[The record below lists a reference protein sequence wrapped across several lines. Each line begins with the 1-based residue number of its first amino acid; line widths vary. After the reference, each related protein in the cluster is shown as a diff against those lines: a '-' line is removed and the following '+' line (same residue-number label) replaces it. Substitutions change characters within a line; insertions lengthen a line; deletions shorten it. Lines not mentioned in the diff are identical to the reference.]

1 MLNIGLSSSP
11 STITTAA
18 VATSSGVSTSHNSP
32 LSRSSS
38 LFMES
43 PEITGLLYK
52 RRGGFGKI
60 MPNAWQFRLFILSK
74 EGILAYYDTDL
85 SDSKDGTSLD
95 KDRGHIDLKHLH
107 FDLLSELVEG
117 APTTHVITIVPDDG
131 SEKWRLCAETKED
144 YMRWYKVFEKYCHLI
159 KDKDHNNT
167 SSSMMTLNH
176 RSYNRQSIIPSVL
189 LMSGFNQE
197 DNNNNHNSHH
207 HHHENDS
214 GNTSSSSNND
224 HNQRHHTTSAHD
236 MTFTHDSR

>member
-11 STITTAA
+11 SIVTAA
-18 VATSSGVSTSHNSP
+18 ASLGVSSSNTSP
-32 LSRSSS
+32 QSRSSS

-85 SDSKDGTSLD
+85 TDSKDGTSLD

-117 APTTHVITIVPDDG
+117 APTSHVITIVPDDG

-144 YMRWYKVFEKYCHLI
+144 HMRWYKVFEKYCHLT
-159 KDKDHNNT
+159 KDKDHT
-167 SSSMMTLNH
+167 TIFSLNH

-189 LMSGFNQE
+189 LMSGYNQE
-197 DNNNNHNSHH
+197 DNTPHGHDSDDNN
-207 HHHENDS
+207 
-214 GNTSSSSNND
+214 NND
-224 HNQRHHTTSAHD
+224 HNQRHHTTVAHD
-236 MTFTHDSR
+236 ITVTHDSR

>member
-11 STITTAA
+11 SIATGAT
-18 VATSSGVSTSHNSP
+18 TSSGISSSHTSP

-85 SDSKDGTSLD
+85 TDSRDGTSLD
-95 KDRGHIDLKHLH
+95 KDRGHIDLKHIH

-117 APTTHVITIVPDDG
+117 APTPHVITIAPDDG

-144 YMRWYKVFEKYCHLI
+144 HIRWYKVFEKYCYMV
-159 KDKDHNNT
+159 KDKDNST
-167 SSSMMTLNH
+167 MMTLNH

-197 DNNNNHNSHH
+197 EPYHS
-207 HHHENDS
+207 
-214 GNTSSSSNND
+214 NTSSSSSNNNNNNNTND
-224 HNQRHHTTSAHD
+224 HNQGHHNTETHD
-236 MTFTHDSR
+236 MTVNHDSNR